1 MVGRFFRAGIKER
14 SRREFMN
21 TPKPFSAAQYLG
33 LVSLV
38 LGALLT
44 APLCSG
50 QLPAPPFVST
60 NPSQILSAFQAAR
73 GSWIASISSYA
84 NALFGAL
91 AVIEFAWSAAVM
103 VLEKAD
109 LQSWTSALIR
119 KIMWIGAFYMLL
131 INGPTWIPFI
141 IDSFTQIGQNSSG
154 VISISPSAVFA
165 QGLSVAG
172 SLSDGFSV
180 AGFLTQP
187 AVILSLVFAAVIV
200 VIAYAMITIQFLVAI
215 VESYIVVAAGF
226 IFLGFGGSRWTAPY
240 AERYIGLAVSNG
252 TKIMVIY
259 LLIAVGTTL
268 GNSWVNEA
276 QGASTSSSPEMV
288 ALDVMAAALMYMML
302 CWQIPKV
309 FSAVLGGSPA
319 LSGGDLVSA
328 GSSLV
333 VGAATLAAATAGGA
347 GIAGGSGA
355 AGESGA
361 AGASGGGSA
370 GLVGSGGLGMSASS
384 GATVPPPSSSDSHA
398 SSAKMSQPSPPSTG
412 SGSSGADIPPS
423 PTSASAN
430 TTSANALGKV
440 HESLGSSSSHIRN
453 LGRRLNSLLPPD
465 QAPHATPPRLDIEQ
479 HE

>member
-1 MVGRFFRAGIKER
+1 
-14 SRREFMN
+14 MN
-21 TPKPFSAAQYLG
+21 PIVTTASAKTARWAG
-33 LVSLV
+33 LVGV
-38 LGALLT
+38 FFWA
-44 APLCSG
+44 APLILAQG
-50 QLPAPPFVST
+50 PPPPFVSN

-73 GSWIASISSYA
+73 GSWIANVSSYA

-119 KIMWIGAFYMLL
+119 KIMWIGGFYMLL

-154 VISISPSAVFA
+154 VVSISPSAVFA
-165 QGLSVAG
+165 QGLAVAG
-172 SLSDGFSV
+172 ALSNGFSV

-187 AVILSLVFAAVIV
+187 AVIFSLIVAAVIV
-200 VIAYAMITIQFLVAI
+200 VISYAMITIQFLVAI

-259 LLIAVGTTL
+259 LLIAVGSTL
-268 GNSWVNEA
+268 GNAWVAEA
-276 QGASTSSSPEMV
+276 QSASTSASPAMV

-302 CWQIPKV
+302 CWQIPKL

-319 LSGGDLVSA
+319 LSGGDLVGA
-328 GSSLV
+328 GSSIV
-333 VGAATLAAATAGGA
+333 MGAATLAAAVAGGA
-347 GIAGGSGA
+347 GLVAAGGRALSGTA
-355 AGESGA
+355 AA
-361 AGASGGGSA
+361 AGATGASGSA
-370 GLVGSGGLGMSASS
+370 GTATRAGGLNGFAMPSSSGGP
-384 GATVPPPSSSDSHA
+384 VPPPN
-398 SSAKMSQPSPPSTG
+398 SSAPNATGANGAQPSPPNSSNG
-412 SGSSGADIPPS
+412 SQSSGS
-423 PTSASAN
+423 AS
-430 TTSANALGKV
+430 SR
-440 HESLGSSSSHIRN
+440 IRGI
-453 LGRRLNSLLPPD
+453 GRRLNSVLPPD
-465 QAPHATPPRLDIEQ
+465 HAPHAAPPRMDIDH

>member
-14 SRREFMN
+14 SRRESMN
-21 TPKPFSAAQYLG
+21 MPKPFSAAQYFG

-38 LGALLT
+38 LCALLT

-119 KIMWIGAFYMLL
+119 KIMWIGGFYMLL

-154 VISISPSAVFA
+154 VVSISPSAVFA

-172 SLSDGFSV
+172 SLSDGFSA

-226 IFLGFGGSRWTAPY
+226 VFLGFGGSRWTAPY

-268 GNSWVNEA
+268 GNSWVSEA

-319 LSGGDLVSA
+319 LSGGDLLSA

-333 VGAATLAAATAGGA
+333 VGAATLATAAAGGA
-347 GIAGGSGA
+347 GVAGGSGA
-355 AGESGA
+355 AGET
-361 AGASGGGSA
+361 
-370 GLVGSGGLGMSASS
+370 GLGMSASN

-398 SSAKMSQPSPPSTG
+398 SPATMSQPSPPSAA
-412 SGSSGADIPPS
+412 SGSSGADIPP
-423 PTSASAN
+423 PPPSASAN
-430 TTSANALGKV
+430 TASANALGRV
-440 HESLGSSSSHIRN
+440 NESLGSSSSRIRN
-453 LGRRLNSLLPPD
+453 LGRRLNSFLPPD